1 MASRDGNG
9 FVHCRCGH
17 RHWGVHGA
25 AGLLLLRDD
34 LAVPHALLQLRAP
47 WTHGGGTWAL
57 PGGAR
62 DSHEGWREAAY
73 REATEEVGLRTLA
86 LRPAGEYVDPHGPAE
101 ADWRYVTVLALTSD
115 DAGVHAANHE
125 TSDLAWV
132 PLGDVAGWS
141 LHPGLALSWPHISP
155 IARAACGDAA

>member
-1 MASRDGNG
+1 MAAWSTAAWSPRWTAPRRSRRRTGVPRPCVAPVCRATSSARLPAVASRDGNG

-101 ADWRYVTVLALTSD
+101 ADWRYV
-115 DAGVHAANHE
+115 
-125 TSDLAWV
+125 
-132 PLGDVAGWS
+132 
-141 LHPGLALSWPHISP
+141 
-155 IARAACGDAA
+155 